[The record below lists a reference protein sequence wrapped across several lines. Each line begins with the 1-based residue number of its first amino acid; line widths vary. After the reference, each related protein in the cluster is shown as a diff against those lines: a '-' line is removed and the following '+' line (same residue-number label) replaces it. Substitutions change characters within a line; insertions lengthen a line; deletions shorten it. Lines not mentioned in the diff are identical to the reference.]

1 MKYALQLVLIFV
13 LSNSSFSQSTFTM
26 SGTELGIDLSANGST
41 QGGNVG
47 LGLKY
52 GINLGE
58 YLIVGPS
65 VRYEYLWWN
74 GYISNTAQASG
85 SRNVYGGGLF
95 AHARFLNAL
104 FLGAEFEMLRSPY
117 NQFNEFA
124 VTKTWAPTLFIGGG
138 FSMEFNETVR
148 INAGIM
154 YDVINAGNSPFRRS
168 YMPKTDA
175 NGNPAGFIPLIYRIA
190 FFFPLTRSESNSSSL
205 EE

>member
-1 MKYALQLVLIFV
+1 MKYFFQLLLITF
-13 LSNSSFSQSTFTM
+13 LSINCFSQSTFTM
-26 SGTELGIDLSANGST
+26 KGTELGIDLSANGST
-41 QGGNVG
+41 LGGNVG

-58 YLIVGPS
+58 YFIVGPS
-65 VRYEYLWWN
+65 LRYEYLWWN
-74 GYISNTAQASG
+74 GFISGTAQVSG
-85 SRNVYGGGLF
+85 NRNVYGGGIF
-95 AHARFLNAL
+95 AHARFMNAL
-104 FLGAEFEMLRSPY
+104 FVGAEFEMLKSPY
-117 NQFNEFA
+117 DQFGYFA
-124 VTKTWAPTLFIGGG
+124 VTKSWAPTLFIGGG
-138 FSMEFNETVR
+138 FSMEFNEVVR

-190 FFFPLTRSESNSSSL
+190 FFFPLTRSENNDFSY